1 MNTNV
6 PNDSQRDELAG
17 NANTSASPLHGRHVE
32 EVRFPTIP
40 GQKAVEFL
48 KMATEDPIESHFN
61 DCIAWVNTD
70 QSCGKPIILELYGT
84 LVVWTPRRMV
94 LVTAPRHFKKAE
106 QAIIDFTTVAFEVG
120 AIEHALPSAW
130 EHYEKD
136 LPNGFSFHNSDKES
150 TAALAHRYKLAM
162 SLAGKLSR
170 LSPRIHL
177 APEHPP
183 TLAGQ
188 LGERLRDRSRLV
200 DREEFAGEQLDT
212 ILRLYETT
220 GQRVSEYVLAQ
231 REYVLIWA
239 IVVLLTAEIVLL
251 LVDLVSTAGN

>member
-48 KMATEDPIESHFN
+48 KMATEDPIESHFD

-70 QSCGKPIILELYGT
+70 QSCDKPIIFELYGT

-106 QAIIDFTTVAFEVG
+106 QAILDFTTVAFEVG

-170 LSPRIHL
+170 LSPHIHL

>member
-6 PNDSQRDELAG
+6 PPDSQEDDPAG
-17 NANTSASPLHGRHVE
+17 STNASTNSHHGRHVE
-32 EVRFPTIP
+32 EVRFPSISE
-40 GQKAVEFL
+40 QKAVEFL
-48 KMATEDPIESHFN
+48 KIATDDPIESHFN
-61 DCIAWVNTD
+61 DCITWVNSG
-70 QSCGKPIILELYGT
+70 QSCDKPIVLELYGT
-84 LVVWTPRRMV
+84 LVVWTPIRMV

-106 QAIIDFTTVAFEVG
+106 QAILDFTTTAFEVG

-130 EHYEKD
+130 EHYEND
-136 LPNGFSFHNSDKES
+136 LSSGFLFHDSDKES
-150 TAALAHRYKLAM
+150 AVDLAHRYKQAM

-170 LSPRIHL
+170 LSPHIHL

-200 DREEFAGEQLDT
+200 DREEFASEQLDT
-212 ILRLYETT
+212 IIRLYETT

-239 IVVLLTAEIVLL
+239 IVFLLAAEIVLL
-251 LVDLVSTAGN
+251 LVDLASTAGN